1 MSKTNNPGHCRCCA
15 QQKWLQLCQIYVLS
29 SMKTGT
35 PVCGKNAAYK
45 KETVYDF
52 MKIPHDVHDIKP
64 GKGVKP
70 QKKSLQGN
78 MLTVNYF

>member
-1 MSKTNNPGHCRCCA
+1 
-15 QQKWLQLCQIYVLS
+15 
-29 SMKTGT
+29 MKTGT

-45 KETVYDF
+45 KETLYDF

-70 QKKSLQGN
+70 QKIHSLHGN
-78 MLTVNYF
+78 L

>member
-1 MSKTNNPGHCRCCA
+1 
-15 QQKWLQLCQIYVLS
+15 
-29 SMKTGT
+29 MKTGT

-70 QKKSLQGN
+70 QKNSFFTWQF
-78 MLTVNYF
+78 VNCQLLLK